1 MQRDELVGKWAHKA
15 AEYDGLA
22 ATVNA
27 AAMCKLFVA
36 DLKTLASES
45 RDDWVSIPDAAE
57 FSGYSK
63 AHLRKLIQSGQL
75 PAEGVGKARRVP
87 LHLLPRKPP
96 QVATVPGQLHLFP
109 ATAEQAVRESVG
121 AS

>member
-15 AEYDGLA
+15 AEYGGLA

-36 DLKTLASES
+36 DLKTLATETH
-45 RDDWVSIPDAAE
+45 DDWVSIPEAST
-57 FSGYSK
+57 FSGYSQQQIRRWIK
-63 AHLRKLIQSGQL
+63 SGQL
-75 PAEGVGKARRVP
+75 PSEGVGKARRVR
-87 LHLLPRKPP
+87 LGDLPRKPP
-96 QVATVPGQLHLFP
+96 QLATANGQLHLFV

-121 AS
+121 SS

>member
-36 DLKTLASES
+36 DLKALATES
-45 RDDWVSIPDAAE
+45 HDDWVLIPEAVRV
-57 FSGYSK
+57 SGYSK
-63 AHLRKLIQSGQL
+63 QHIRRLIQSGQL

-87 LHLLPRKPP
+87 LHALPRKPAAL
-96 QVATVPGQLHLFP
+96 ATANGQLHLFV

-121 AS
+121 SS

>member
-1 MQRDELVGKWAHKA
+1 MRWDELVTKWAHKA
-15 AEYDGLA
+15 AEFRALT

-27 AAMCKLFVA
+27 AAICDLFAA
-36 DLKTLASES
+36 DLKTLAGES
-45 RDDWVSIPDAAE
+45 RDDWVSIHEAAE

-75 PAEGVGKARRVP
+75 PAEGIGKARRVP

-96 QVATVPGQLHLFP
+96 QVATVPGQLHLFG